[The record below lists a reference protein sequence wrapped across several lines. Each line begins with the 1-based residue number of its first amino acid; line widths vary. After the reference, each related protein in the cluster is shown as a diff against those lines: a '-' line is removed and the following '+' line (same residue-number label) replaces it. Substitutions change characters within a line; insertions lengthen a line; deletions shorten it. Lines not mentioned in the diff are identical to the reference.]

1 MTTEK
6 HGTDRRV
13 GLKRL
18 ADVTQLATRPILREH
33 GFALPAILSDWAN
46 IVGEALARDC
56 SPERLA
62 RDGTLTIRVAG
73 PVATEIQHREPEILE
88 RIATY
93 FGHRAVR
100 RLRLVR
106 GPLPTPAPRIVLPT
120 RTLDDLEAHAIDRL
134 TAPIGDTAL
143 RQALRR
149 LGRAVFGAERRA
161 P

>member
-1 MTTEK
+1 MSAVK
-6 HGTDRRV
+6 DRTDRRV

-18 ADVTQLATRPILREH
+18 ADAAQSATRPILREH

-46 IVGEALARDC
+46 IVGDALARDC

-88 RIATY
+88 RIASY

-100 RLRLVR
+100 RLRLVQ
-106 GPLPTPAPRIVLPT
+106 GLLPVQERRIVLPS
-120 RTLDDLEAHAIDRL
+120 RTLGDLEAHAIDRL

-143 RQALRR
+143 RTALRR
-149 LGRAVFGAERRA
+149 LGRAVFGAERRL

>member
-1 MTTEK
+1 MK
-6 HGTDRRV
+6 DRTDRRV

-18 ADVTQLATRPILREH
+18 ADVAQSATRPILREH
-33 GFALPAILSDWAN
+33 GFALPAILSDWTN

-62 RDGTLTIRVAG
+62 RDGTLTVRVAG

-100 RLRLVR
+100 QLRLVR
-106 GPLPTPAPRIVLPT
+106 GPLPVQERRIVLPT
-120 RTLDDLEAHAIDRL
+120 RTLDDLEVHAIDRL
-134 TAPIGDTAL
+134 TAPIEDTAL
-143 RQALRR
+143 RTALRR
-149 LGRAVFGAERRA
+149 LGRAVFGAERRQ